1 MGRGVVQ
8 IVDMLKRGTRVVPN
22 PSLAASSAESGWLSW
37 VLHNALK
44 NSMVVL
50 LMMTCELEWKARY

>member
-1 MGRGVVQ
+1 MA
-8 IVDMLKRGTRVVPN
+8 PN
-22 PSLAASSAESGWLSW
+22 PLLAASSAESGWLSW